1 MEQWK
6 GFAPGVWQDE
16 INVRNFIQKN
26 YTQYTGDDSFLQPPT
41 EKTKKVWGKCEDL
54 LRQEMKNGG
63 VLDVETKI
71 ISGIDNFAPG
81 YIDKENEVVV
91 GLQTDA
97 PLKRIV
103 NLYGGMRMAKSSLE
117 QYGYQLDP
125 TIEAHFS
132 EYRKTHNEG
141 VFDAYPKRTR
151 VARHAGLLTGLPDA
165 YGRGRIIGDYRRVAL
180 YGLDRLVAEKK
191 KDLDALDGPM
201 TEDRIRAREEVS
213 MQIRALG
220 EIKSMA
226 LKYGVDLSQPAGNAR
241 EAFQAVYFAYLAGI
255 KENNGAATSLGRT
268 STFLDIYIQRDLDN
282 GLITEAEAQE
292 LVDQFIIKLRL
303 VRHLRTPEYNELFG
317 GDPTWVTESIGG
329 IGINGKSLVTKNSFR
344 YLHTLINL
352 GTAPEPNL
360 TVLWSEHLPEAFKQ
374 YCAKISIATDSIQYE
389 NDDVM
394 RPIYGDDYAIACCV
408 SAMKVGKQMQFFG
421 ARCNLAKSLLY
432 AINGG
437 IDEKKG
443 DLVVPGIEPITDEV
457 LDFNKVLKNYY
468 KVLEYVAELYV
479 DTVNI
484 IHYMHDKYAYEASQM
499 ALHDTDVERL
509 TAFGIAGLSVAVDSL
524 SAIKYAKVKP
534 IRDENGVAVDFE
546 TVGDFPEYGNDDDRV
561 DDLAVQC

>member
-132 EYRKTHNEG
+132 EYRKTHNDG

-180 YGLDRLVAEKK
+180 YGVDRLIEEKK
-191 KDLDALDGPM
+191 KDLDCAGTARYDGRR
-201 TEDRIRAREEVS
+201 RIRLREEVS
-213 MQIRALG
+213 EQIACPGQAEGNGG
-220 EIKSMA
+220 EIRRA
-226 LKYGVDLSQPAGNAR
+226 TFRAR
-241 EAFQAVYFAYLAGI
+241 RRMRGRRCSGRIL
-255 KENNGAATSLGRT
+255 RT
-268 STFLDIYIQRDLDN
+268 SAAHQGTTTARPCRSAASRHS
-282 GLITEAEAQE
+282 LISISSAIWTTAFSTEAEAQE
-292 LVDQFIIKLRL
+292 LVDQFVIKLRM

-317 GDPTWVTESIGG
+317 GDPTWVTESHRRHGHGRPHRWLPKTRSAIC
-329 IGINGKSLVTKNSFR
+329 IR
-344 YLHTLINL
+344 LHQPRHCAGAQSYRACGASIC
-352 GTAPEPNL
+352 PRH
-360 TVLWSEHLPEAFKQ
+360 SKQ
-374 YCAKISIATDSIQYE
+374 YCAKMSIDTDSIQYE
-389 NDDVM
+389 NDDIM
-394 RPIYGDDYAIACCV
+394 RPMYGDDYAHRLLRFGHDV
-408 SAMKVGKQMQFFG
+408 SVSRCSSS
-421 ARCNLAKSLLY
+421 ARAAILPKSLLLC
-432 AINGG
+432 A
-437 IDEKKG
+437 
-443 DLVVPGIEPITDEV
+443 
-457 LDFNKVLKNYY
+457 
-468 KVLEYVAELYV
+468 
-479 DTVNI
+479 
-484 IHYMHDKYAYEASQM
+484 
-499 ALHDTDVERL
+499 
-509 TAFGIAGLSVAVDSL
+509 
-524 SAIKYAKVKP
+524 
-534 IRDENGVAVDFE
+534 
-546 TVGDFPEYGNDDDRV
+546 
-561 DDLAVQC
+561 